1 MTPSSSR
8 IDPAARRLLSSI
20 AGTRDGRVSAMAL
33 AHNHAPGRQLI
44 DAGLL
49 VRRGSTMA
57 SVAEDDLDDSPVAV
71 MAHPITEHH
80 GHLGNTA
87 WLAEEDSALRRVYVL
102 DMASAAKRTVERI
115 DCSLGREPVPYLDGA
130 MLDFGTARLPRRR
143 ARVGL
148 WVARGLSTPRAF
160 EEFRQLVERRPSEGL
175 RVVIVLDSQDQR
187 RAPFLNGHELVAL
200 SDVVDHED
208 GLAVA
213 PDILAARLMRGPDH
227 TGPVWV
233 SGDGGVLSVHGRL
246 HEFTGG
252 KQKVAVSMLAGAWL
266 AGDPFL
272 PVARVLEEA
281 ECGASVKRLKDL
293 FGGHPTWREVI
304 RESGTTC
311 WLEV

>member
-1 MTPSSSR
+1 
-8 IDPAARRLLSSI
+8 
-20 AGTRDGRVSAMAL
+20 MAL

-304 RESGTTC
+304 RESGTSC

>member
-1 MTPSSSR
+1 
-8 IDPAARRLLSSI
+8 
-20 AGTRDGRVSAMAL
+20 MAL
-33 AHNHAPGRQLI
+33 AHRRGAGRQLI
-44 DAGLL
+44 DAGLM
-49 VRRGSTMA
+49 VRHGSTMA
-57 SVAEDDLDDSPVAV
+57 SVAADDLDDSPVAV
-71 MAHPITEHH
+71 MAHPITGDQ

-87 WLAEEDSALRRVYVL
+87 WLDEEESALRRVYVL
-102 DMASAAKRTVERI
+102 DMASAARRVVERI
-115 DCSLGREPVPYLDGA
+115 DCSLGREPVPFLDGA
-130 MLDFGTARLPRRR
+130 VLDFGTARLPRRR
-143 ARVGL
+143 ARVGI
-148 WVARGLSTPRAF
+148 WVVRGLTTPRAF
-160 EEFRQLVERRPSEGL
+160 EEFRRLVERRPSEGL
-175 RVVIVLDSQDQR
+175 RVVICLDSQDQLR
-187 RAPFLNGHELVAL
+187 PPFVKGHEIVTL

-213 PDILAARLMRGPDH
+213 PDILAARLMKGPDH

-266 AGDPFL
+266 AGDPFQ

-304 RESGTTC
+304 RESGTSC

>member
-1 MTPSSSR
+1 MTRSSSR

-20 AGTRDGRVSAMAL
+20 AGTRDGRVSAMSL
-33 AHNHAPGRQLI
+33 AHKRRAGQQLI

-49 VRRGSTMA
+49 LRRGSTMA
-57 SVAEDDLDDSPVAV
+57 SVAEDDLDDGPVAV
-71 MAHPITEHH
+71 MAHPVTGHD

-87 WLAEEDSALRRVYVL
+87 WQDEEDGALRRVYVL
-102 DMASAAKRTVERI
+102 DMVTAASRAVERF
-115 DCSLGREPVPYLDGA
+115 DCSLAGDPVAYLDGA
-130 MLDFGTARLPRRR
+130 VLDFGTARLPRRS

-148 WVARGLSTPRAF
+148 WVARGLTKPRVF

-175 RVVIVLDSQDQR
+175 RVVIGLDSQDQR
-187 RAPFLNGHELVAL
+187 CAPFLKGHELVAL
-200 SDVVDHED
+200 SDVIDHED

-213 PDILAARLMRGPDH
+213 PEILAARLMKGPDH
-227 TGPVWV
+227 KGPVWV

-252 KQKVAVSMLAGAWL
+252 KQKVAVTMIAGAWL

-304 RESGTTC
+304 RESGTSC

>member
-1 MTPSSSR
+1 
-8 IDPAARRLLSSI
+8 
-20 AGTRDGRVSAMAL
+20 MAL
-33 AHNHAPGRQLI
+33 AHRRGAGRQLI

-49 VRRGSTMA
+49 VRRGSTLA
-57 SVAEDDLDDSPVAV
+57 SVAADDLDDSPVAV
-71 MAHPITEHH
+71 MAHPVTGHQ

-87 WLAEEDSALRRVYVL
+87 WLDEEESAFRRIYVL
-102 DMASAAKRTVERI
+102 DMASAAKRAVGQI

-130 MLDFGTARLPRRR
+130 VLDFGTARLPRRR
-143 ARVGL
+143 SRVGL

-213 PDILAARLMRGPDH
+213 PDILAARLMKGPDH
-227 TGPVWV
+227 KDPVWV
-233 SGDGGVLSVHGRL
+233 SGDGGVLIRHGRW

-252 KQKVAVSMLAGAWL
+252 KQKIAVAMLDEAWL
-266 AGDPFL
+266 DGDPVL
-272 PVARVLEEA
+272 PVARILEEA
-281 ECGASVKRLKDL
+281 ECGPSVKRLKDL

-304 RESGTTC
+304 RESGGMSR
-311 WLEV
+311 

>member
-1 MTPSSSR
+1 MTRSSSR

-33 AHNHAPGRQLI
+33 AHKRGAGRQLI
-44 DAGLL
+44 EAGLL

-71 MAHPITEHH
+71 MAHPIT
-80 GHLGNTA
+80 GHQGLLGNTA
-87 WLAEEDSALRRVYVL
+87 WHNEEDSAFRRVYVL
-102 DMASAAKRTVERI
+102 DMASAAKRAVGQI
-115 DCSLGREPVPYLDGA
+115 DCSLGQEPVPYLDGA
-130 MLDFGTARLPRRR
+130 VLDFGTARLPRRR

-148 WVARGLSTPRAF
+148 WVARGLTTPRAF
-160 EEFRQLVERRPSEGL
+160 EYFRQLVERRPSEGL
-175 RVVIVLDSQDQR
+175 RVVIDFDSQEQR
-187 RAPFLNGHELVAL
+187 RAPFLKGHELVAL

-213 PDILAARLMRGPDH
+213 PDILAARLIKGPDH

-233 SGDGGVLSVHGRL
+233 SGDGSVLSVHGHW

-252 KQKVAVSMLAGAWL
+252 KQKVAVTMLAGAWL

-272 PVARVLEEA
+272 PVAHVLEEA

>member
-1 MTPSSSR
+1 
-8 IDPAARRLLSSI
+8 
-20 AGTRDGRVSAMAL
+20 MAL
-33 AHNHAPGRQLI
+33 AHRRGAGRQLI

-57 SVAEDDLDDSPVAV
+57 SVAEDDLDDSPVAA
-71 MAHPITEHH
+71 MAHPITGHQ

-87 WLAEEDSALRRVYVL
+87 WLDEEDSALRRVYAL
-102 DMASAAKRTVERI
+102 DMMVAARRVVEGI

-130 MLDFGTARLPRRR
+130 VLDFGTARLPRRR

-148 WVARGLSTPRAF
+148 WVARGLTSPRVI

-175 RVVIVLDSQDQR
+175 RVVLVLDSSER
-187 RAPFLNGHELVAL
+187 HRFRFIRGHELVAL

-213 PDILAARLMRGPDH
+213 PEVLAARLMKGPDH
-227 TGPVWV
+227 KGPVWV
-233 SGDGGVLSVHGRL
+233 SGDGSVLSVHGRL

-252 KQKVAVSMLAGAWL
+252 KQKVAVAMVAAAWL

-281 ECGASVKRLKDL
+281 ECRASVKRLKDL